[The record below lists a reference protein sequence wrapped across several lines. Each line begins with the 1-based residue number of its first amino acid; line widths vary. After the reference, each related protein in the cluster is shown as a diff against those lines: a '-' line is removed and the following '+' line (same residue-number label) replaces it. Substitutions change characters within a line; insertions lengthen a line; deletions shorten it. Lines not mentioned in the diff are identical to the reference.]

1 VHSHTTF
8 DVAIIGAGLAGGATA
23 FALARRGAQV
33 VVIESLPQV
42 ASKSSGNLFGL
53 ITPYLATKRSPHDT
67 LYSTGYSFTQDLL
80 HRYPACATSLKATGA
95 LQLPSAHRLTSIV
108 TSNEP
113 ILGAPNVQRI
123 TSAEA
128 SDLAGIAVPS
138 NALYIRDAGFL
149 SPRVFVEGLLAHTPP
164 NMTLAL
170 NSECTAIERHN
181 DQWRISL
188 TKGETLYCSTVVIC
202 TAYEATKFTQTAWLP
217 LEPIRGQT
225 VCADQTEQSAKLQCV
240 VSYGG
245 YITPPVEQTHFVGA
259 HYRHHD
265 GEILP
270 RDADTA
276 SVLDRC
282 AQALPS
288 LRFSSSHTHNARVC
302 FRTSTVDRLPYVGV
316 VPDYK
321 SFQANAAQYRSGT
334 TIRDKVSI
342 QNFPSL
348 YINAGHGSR
357 GLLSCPIGGE
367 IIARLI
373 TGEALGE
380 LEDVAKETNPERLPP
395 RLIKS

>member
-1 VHSHTTF
+1 MPLQTTF

-23 FALARRGAQV
+23 FALARRGARV
-33 VVIESLPQV
+33 VVIESLSQV
-42 ASKSSGNLFGL
+42 ANKSSGNLLGL
-53 ITPYLATKRSPHDT
+53 ITPYLATKRSPFDT
-67 LYSTGYSFTQDLL
+67 LYSTGYSFTQNLL
-80 HRYPACATSLKATGA
+80 RRYPACGTSFKATGA
-95 LQLPSAHRLTSIV
+95 LQLPSAQRLASIV

-113 ILGAPNVQRI
+113 ILGAPNVQRV

-128 SDLAGIAVPS
+128 GDLAGIAVPS
-138 NALYIRDAGFL
+138 NALYIPDAGFL
-149 SPRVFVEGLLAHTPP
+149 SPRVFVDGLLAHAPP
-164 NMTLAL
+164 KITLTL

-181 DQWRISL
+181 DNWRISL
-188 TKGETLYCSTVVIC
+188 AQGETLYSPTVVIC

-225 VCADQTEQSAKLQCV
+225 VCTNKTEHSAKLRCV

-302 FRTSTVDRLPYVGV
+302 FRTSTVDRLPYIGT
-316 VPDYK
+316 VPDYQ
-321 SFQANAAQYRSGT
+321 SLRLHAAQYRSGT
-334 TIRDKVSI
+334 STRDKVSVET
-342 QNFPSL
+342 FPGL
-348 YINAGHGSR
+348 YANVGHGSR

-367 IIARLI
+367 IIARVI
-373 TGEALGE
+373 SGEALNE
-380 LEDVAKETNPERLPP
+380 LQDVAREISAERLLF
-395 RLIKS
+395 RLAKS